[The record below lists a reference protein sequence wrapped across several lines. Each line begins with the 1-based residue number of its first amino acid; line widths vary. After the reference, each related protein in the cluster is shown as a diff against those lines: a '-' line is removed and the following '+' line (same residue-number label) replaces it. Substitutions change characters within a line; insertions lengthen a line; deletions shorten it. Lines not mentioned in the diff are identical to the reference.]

1 MALFESLKNKK
12 REYRNVLTG
21 EIISKRQYDKY
32 RRGGL
37 SNEMS
42 AKLEKVTNLDLALSR
57 PARGRKS
64 ILKSSETEKELILEA
79 RKEDL
84 QRRKDLEEKRKME
97 RAVERKIARQS
108 RKTVKRGKINRYTL
122 KAGRAG
128 ARIPFNTYDEYVEL
142 IKDAQKDGNIHSY
155 GLGIIG
161 YHEDKGDERAI
172 TVFTQRRVARNEPAI
187 SREEFDEEM
196 EDAINSKAY
205 FIFQHYFMFLAYNME
220 YVYQKAKKGNRMNA
234 TMRNYEARRKTRE
247 GKI

>member
-37 SNEMS
+37 SNEMF

-84 QRRKDLEEKRKME
+84 QRRKELEEKRKME
-97 RAVERKIARQS
+97 KVVERKIARQA
-108 RKTVKRGKINRYTL
+108 RKTVKRGKITRHTL

-142 IKDAQKDGNIHSY
+142 IIDAQNDGNIHAY
-155 GLGIIG
+155 GLGVIG
-161 YHEDKGDERAI
+161 FDENTGDERAI
-172 TVFTQRRVARNEPAI
+172 TVFTMRRVARNEPAI
-187 SREEFDEEM
+187 SRDEFDEEM
-196 EDAINSKAY
+196 EAAIQERSY
-205 FIFQHYFMFLAYNME
+205 FIFQHYFLFLAYKME
-220 YVYQKAKKGNRMNA
+220 YAYQKAKKGNRMNS